1 MSGFLHNLSF
11 QALIKETD
19 DIYLNFNNVSELI
32 IDILEGLAKKNN
44 ESIAVAKSL
53 GKNLQDELDQTGFEL
68 EILPE
73 LIQDDLEKYHTQEK
87 ISPPPPPRFTSTP
100 LKSEKE
106 INKTYDDSK
115 EEYLKTAITIN
126 KTDLDAAIENTDDKN
141 KKIVSDIID
150 PMPGLFVDDKLNLE
164 NQFEYKSNDI
174 DENLNLSRD
183 LQDRLDNILLLMKE
197 K

>member
-115 EEYLKTAITIN
+115 EEYLKTAITIHE
-126 KTDLDAAIENTDDKN
+126 TDLDAATKN
-141 KKIVSDIID
+141 ADNKSKKIVSDIID
-150 PMPGLFVDDKLNLE
+150 PTPGLFVDDKLNLE